1 MREQLHQ
8 IPDVTSVEHTT
19 RLGRMFDSLSL
30 PTYRLFWGAMMTQQ
44 GAMNMQMVAR
54 AWLIYELTNAYTML
68 GVMALANAMP
78 MLFLSLFGGVLADR
92 VQKKRVLVFGQG
104 ASSLVAAAIAIAI
117 IADIIS
123 LDKGTGAGF
132 LIGASIVQGI
142 VMGLMMP
149 SRQAIIPEIVGV
161 SRLTNAIA
169 LNAAGMNINRLLAPG
184 LSGLLIAL
192 LGIQTVYITMTI
204 LYVVGLLMVF
214 RLPLT
219 GTIALG
225 RPNALADLREGLE
238 YIRQNSVVMG
248 LLILTLVGVIFSMP
262 YMHLMP
268 AFAKDV
274 LIVQTGSYQWIPA
287 LPLIGP
293 LLNDVPD
300 LLMESS
306 FRLGALLSVSG
317 VGALIGSLWIA
328 AMQDKN
334 RGSLYIWSIVFL
346 GLSLSFFAFTSSF
359 AFAFLLMIGVGLGQ
373 SVRMALSMTLVQAY
387 VDDEH
392 RGRVMSIYMM
402 EFGLSSF
409 TTFAV
414 ASLANFIGVQWAL
427 GICAVLLIPLGLFY
441 LVFNRTLRR
450 LQ

>member
-248 LLILTLVGVIFSMP
+248 LLILTLMGVIFSMP
-262 YMHLMP
+262 
-268 AFAKDV
+268 
-274 LIVQTGSYQWIPA
+274 
-287 LPLIGP
+287 
-293 LLNDVPD
+293 
-300 LLMESS
+300 
-306 FRLGALLSVSG
+306 
-317 VGALIGSLWIA
+317 
-328 AMQDKN
+328 
-334 RGSLYIWSIVFL
+334 
-346 GLSLSFFAFTSSF
+346 
-359 AFAFLLMIGVGLGQ
+359 
-373 SVRMALSMTLVQAY
+373 
-387 VDDEH
+387 
-392 RGRVMSIYMM
+392 
-402 EFGLSSF
+402 
-409 TTFAV
+409 
-414 ASLANFIGVQWAL
+414 
-427 GICAVLLIPLGLFY
+427 
-441 LVFNRTLRR
+441 
-450 LQ
+450 